1 LIYCLEEGSPFKEC
15 NLDFDT
21 ENIINKFDGK
31 EVANGE
37 DLKAVIDEH
46 KPGDKVKVT
55 IDVYDNKNDA
65 LLPRDYIITIGSK
78 NDETYEID
86 VDYET
91 VSKTAQYIKL
101 RNNKK

>member
-1 LIYCLEEGSPFKEC
+1 MKLEFPTEFDGKELIQEI
-15 NLDFDT
+15 T
-21 ENIINKFDGK
+21 KFDGK
-31 EVANGE
+31 EVKSADE
-37 DLKAVIDEH
+37 LRALIDEH

-86 VDYET
+86 IDYET

-101 RNNKK
+101 RNNEK